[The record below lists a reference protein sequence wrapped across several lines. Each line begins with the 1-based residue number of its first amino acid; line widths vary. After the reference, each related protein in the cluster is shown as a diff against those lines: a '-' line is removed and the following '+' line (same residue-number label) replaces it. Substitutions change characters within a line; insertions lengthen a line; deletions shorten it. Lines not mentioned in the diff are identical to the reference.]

1 MYGEDRQ
8 HKEELDHF
16 EQLLAEHVQNRQ
28 YVIGYNEEEQPPEK
42 TIIERIQRY
51 YLEDIQGYL
60 YEHMNELLPPALRR
74 QGNEWNSLKIRK
86 AICKPLDE
94 LRTRF
99 VFLVHVLLS
108 NKSEPLVP
116 QYHVEFR
123 FIVWEDMSPGKSRL
137 QIEQVSLADC
147 RPKDKQQQVEGNRTT
162 LKPMSSN
169 DFFTEEQ
176 VQCRKDGIR
185 VRGHINSELAIVN
198 NMPRDRIGMLHY
210 ITDTLCGGDANQAAI
225 AAASGVSTGQVSKV
239 LNGGSTTFK
248 TMARILLA
256 VNCPPIL
263 SSVVLREVGYTANF
277 SDKEEMALYA
287 ALLLMYDREPEDI
300 RAFVD
305 GYVFGGVSKEKTPT
319 KSR

>member
-123 FIVWEDMSPGKSRL
+123 FIVLEDMSPGKSRL

-169 DFFTEEQ
+169 DFFT
-176 VQCRKDGIR
+176 
-185 VRGHINSELAIVN
+185 
-198 NMPRDRIGMLHY
+198 
-210 ITDTLCGGDANQAAI
+210 
-225 AAASGVSTGQVSKV
+225 
-239 LNGGSTTFK
+239 
-248 TMARILLA
+248 
-256 VNCPPIL
+256 
-263 SSVVLREVGYTANF
+263 
-277 SDKEEMALYA
+277 
-287 ALLLMYDREPEDI
+287 
-300 RAFVD
+300 
-305 GYVFGGVSKEKTPT
+305 
-319 KSR
+319 